1 MSVKPSCTAW
11 TRPASTRVRWARDF
25 PVTSLLSGG
34 TTANWFNRSS
44 STWCVVPPHR
54 PPFGIEDQIEF
65 RKDAIKAICPRDWR
79 NRIIFTPEYKCR
91 RAYLLSLIFLPLI
104 DINT

>member
-1 MSVKPSCTAW
+1 MLFCDEMTA
-11 TRPASTRVRWARDF
+11 
-25 PVTSLLSGG
+25 
-34 TTANWFNRSS
+34 
-44 STWCVVPPHR
+44 
-54 PPFGIEDQIEF
+54 FGIEDQIEF